1 MNARAPRHRLG
12 RVVFVAA
19 MLATFARPA
28 IAVAEPPSTSKIVL
42 ADAQP
47 APALRKGVVVVG
59 VGDGAADATWPVAIA
74 IYGDASL
81 RPKIEDRD
89 ARALAG
95 ESVDAKAPAPTTEL
109 AALRAKITGDDPAS
123 LAMLSDVAR
132 RAGAR
137 AVVVVFPAHDEKST
151 TQARLFDAADAHLE
165 PTKFEADATRPSAP
179 WGALVDAMHA
189 RYAPKT
195 TTTPLVLTPA
205 PAEDKTEKKDSG
217 SFLSSAWFW
226 GALGA
231 AALMGGVVY
240 ALTRDN
246 GQGTP
251 APVRIEWGK

>member
-1 MNARAPRHRLG
+1 MHARAPRQVSRLG
-12 RVVFVAA
+12 RALFVCAA
-19 MLATFARPA
+19 LAT
-28 IAVAEPPSTSKIVL
+28 IGQTSVLRADPTKIVL

-59 VGDGAADATWPVAIA
+59 VGEGAADATWPVAGA
-74 IYGDASL
+74 VYGDAAL

-89 ARALAG
+89 ARVLAG
-95 ESVDAKAPAPTTEL
+95 EAADAKAPAPTSEL
-109 AALRAKITGDDPAS
+109 AALRAKVTGDDPAS
-123 LAMLSDVAR
+123 LAMLADVAR
-132 RAGAR
+132 RTGAR
-137 AVVVVFPAHDEKST
+137 AVVVVFPAHADDGGKAP

-165 PTKFEADATRPSAP
+165 PTKYEADATRPTTP
-179 WGALVDAMHA
+179 WGALVDTLHA

-195 TTTPLVLTPA
+195 GSPIVVPA
-205 PAEDKTEKKDSG
+205 PEEKPEKKDSG